1 MRNKYLLILLLL
13 LPLFACSQKYKLV
26 DQNPKNKPK
35 WMTEGSYP
43 ETYFIQANKVATIED
58 GQNAVMTTL
67 LNQIA
72 SSVAVQV
79 TGETKNI
86 IDWTTVDLGGM
97 TKDEYVQKVTSN
109 TSLKIQKMPALQG
122 ISLSKAEVYWEKY
135 TDKKTKETYYDYY
148 ILYPFST
155 FELQQLIDSYNA
167 QEKAINDKIDD
178 YRNQLDGIDD
188 VSKLLLNIDD
198 MKLLMK
204 EIGENDFKYARL
216 SNVVKQYE
224 QFINDIDIHVV
235 ENKKDV
241 LIIQLVN
248 DDVVMKTTSLPKLR
262 GECARDFN
270 TKHIGNSVEI
280 TFNTFDCYEQ
290 DDNYV
295 EVRFNIGKKR
305 LVKKI
310 RINL

>member
-1 MRNKYLLILLLL
+1 MRNRYLFILLLL
-13 LPLFACSQKYKLV
+13 LPLFACSQNYKLV
-26 DQNPKNKPK
+26 DQSSKNKPK
-35 WMTEGSYP
+35 WMTDGSYP
-43 ETYFIQANKVATIED
+43 ETYFIQANKVATLEE
-58 GQNAVMTTL
+58 GQNNVMTTL

-72 SSVAVQV
+72 SAVAVQV

-97 TKDEYVQKVTSN
+97 TRDEYVQKVETN
-109 TSLKIQKMPALQG
+109 TSVKIAKMPALQG
-122 ISLSKAEVYWEKY
+122 VSLSKAEIYWEKY

-155 FELQQLIDSYNA
+155 SELQQLIDSYNA
-167 QEKAINDKIDD
+167 QEKALNDKIDD
-178 YRNQLDGIDD
+178 FRNQLDGIDD
-188 VSKLLLNIDD
+188 VSKLLTNIDD

-204 EIGENDFKYARL
+204 EIGEDDFKYARL

-224 QFINDIDIHVV
+224 QFVDNIDIHVV

-248 DDVVMKTTSLPKLR
+248 DDVVMKTSSLPKLR
-262 GECARDFN
+262 GECARDFS
-270 TKHIGNSVEI
+270 TKHVGNRVEI

>member
-1 MRNKYLLILLLL
+1 MRNRYLFILLLL
-13 LPLFACSQKYKLV
+13 LPLFACSQNYKLV
-26 DQNPKNKPK
+26 DQSSKNKPK
-35 WMTEGSYP
+35 WMTDGSYP
-43 ETYFIQANKVATIED
+43 ETYFIQANKVATLEE
-58 GQNAVMTTL
+58 GQNNVMTTL

-72 SSVAVQV
+72 SAVAVQV

-97 TKDEYVQKVTSN
+97 TRDEYVQKVETN
-109 TSLKIQKMPALQG
+109 TSVKIAKMPALQG
-122 ISLSKAEVYWEKY
+122 VSLSKAEIYWEKY
-135 TDKKTKETYYDYY
+135 SDKKTKETYYDYY

-155 FELQQLIDSYNA
+155 SELQQLIDSYNA
-167 QEKAINDKIDD
+167 QEKALNDKIDD
-178 YRNQLDGIDD
+178 FRNQLDGIDD
-188 VSKLLLNIDD
+188 VSKLLTNIDD

-204 EIGENDFKYARL
+204 EIGEDDFKYARL

-224 QFINDIDIHVV
+224 QFVDNIDIHVV

-248 DDVVMKTTSLPKLR
+248 DDVVMKTSSLPKLR
-262 GECARDFN
+262 GECARDFS
-270 TKHIGNSVEI
+270 TKHVGNRVEI

>member
-1 MRNKYLLILLLL
+1 M
-13 LPLFACSQKYKLV
+13 LPLFACSQNYKLV
-26 DQNPKNKPK
+26 DQSSKNKPK
-35 WMTEGSYP
+35 WMTDGSYP
-43 ETYFIQANKVATIED
+43 ETYFIQANKVATLEE
-58 GQNAVMTTL
+58 GQNNVMTTL

-72 SSVAVQV
+72 SAVAVQV

-97 TKDEYVQKVTSN
+97 TRDEYVQKVETN
-109 TSLKIQKMPALQG
+109 TSVKIAKMPALQG
-122 ISLSKAEVYWEKY
+122 VSLSKAEIYWEKY

-155 FELQQLIDSYNA
+155 SELQQLIDSYNA
-167 QEKAINDKIDD
+167 QEKALNDKIDD
-178 YRNQLDGIDD
+178 FRNQLDGIDD
-188 VSKLLLNIDD
+188 VSKLLTNIDD

-204 EIGENDFKYARL
+204 EIGEDDFKYARL

-224 QFINDIDIHVV
+224 QFVDNIDIHVV

-248 DDVVMKTTSLPKLR
+248 DDVVMKTSSLPKLR
-262 GECARDFN
+262 GECARDFS
-270 TKHIGNSVEI
+270 TKHVGNRVEI

>member
-1 MRNKYLLILLLL
+1 MRNRYLFILLLL
-13 LPLFACSQKYKLV
+13 LPLFTCSQNYKLV
-26 DQNPKNKPK
+26 DQSSKSKPK
-35 WMTEGSYP
+35 WMTDGSYP
-43 ETYFIQANKVATIED
+43 ETYFIQANKVATLEE
-58 GQNAVMTTL
+58 GQNNVMTTL

-72 SSVAVQV
+72 SAVAVQV

-97 TKDEYVQKVTSN
+97 TRDEYVQKVETN
-109 TSLKIQKMPALQG
+109 TSVKIAKMPALQG
-122 ISLSKAEVYWEKY
+122 VSLSKAEIYWEKY

-167 QEKAINDKIDD
+167 QEKALNDKIDD
-178 YRNQLDGIDD
+178 FRNQLDGIDD
-188 VSKLLLNIDD
+188 VSKLLTNIDD

-204 EIGENDFKYARL
+204 EIGEDDFKYARL

-224 QFINDIDIHVV
+224 QFVDNIDIHVV

-248 DDVVMKTTSLPKLR
+248 DDVVMKTSSLPKLR
-262 GECARDFN
+262 GECARDFS
-270 TKHIGNSVEI
+270 TKHIGNRVEI

>member
-1 MRNKYLLILLLL
+1 MRNRYLFILLLL
-13 LPLFACSQKYKLV
+13 LPLFACSQNYKLV
-26 DQNPKNKPK
+26 DQSSKNKPK
-35 WMTEGSYP
+35 WMTDGSYP
-43 ETYFIQANKVATIED
+43 ETYFIQANKVATLEE
-58 GQNAVMTTL
+58 GQNNVMTTL

-72 SSVAVQV
+72 SAVAVQV

-97 TKDEYVQKVTSN
+97 TRDEYVQKVETN
-109 TSLKIQKMPALQG
+109 TSVKIAKMPALQG
-122 ISLSKAEVYWEKY
+122 VSLSKAEIYWEKY
-135 TDKKTKETYYDYY
+135 SDKKTKETYYDYY

-155 FELQQLIDSYNA
+155 SELQQLIDSYNA
-167 QEKAINDKIDD
+167 QEKALNDKIDD
-178 YRNQLDGIDD
+178 FRNQLDGIDD
-188 VSKLLLNIDD
+188 VSKLLTNIDD

-204 EIGENDFKYARL
+204 EIGEDDFKYARL

-224 QFINDIDIHVV
+224 QFVDNIDIHVV

-248 DDVVMKTTSLPKLR
+248 DDVVMKTSSLPKLR
-262 GECARDFN
+262 GECARDFS
-270 TKHIGNSVEI
+270 TKHIGNRVEI

>member
-1 MRNKYLLILLLL
+1 MRNRYLFILLLL
-13 LPLFACSQKYKLV
+13 LPLFACSQNYKLV
-26 DQNPKNKPK
+26 DQSSKNKPK
-35 WMTEGSYP
+35 WMTDGSYP
-43 ETYFIQANKVATIED
+43 ETYFIQANKVATLEE
-58 GQNAVMTTL
+58 GQNNVMTTL

-72 SSVAVQV
+72 SAVAVQV

-97 TKDEYVQKVTSN
+97 TRDEYVQKVETN
-109 TSLKIQKMPALQG
+109 TSVKIAKMPALQG
-122 ISLSKAEVYWEKY
+122 VSLSKAEIYWEKY

-155 FELQQLIDSYNA
+155 SELQQLIDSYNA
-167 QEKAINDKIDD
+167 QEKALNDKIDD
-178 YRNQLDGIDD
+178 FRNQLDGIDD
-188 VSKLLLNIDD
+188 VSKLLTNIDD

-204 EIGENDFKYARL
+204 EIGEDDFKYARL

-224 QFINDIDIHVV
+224 QFVDNIDIHVV

-248 DDVVMKTTSLPKLR
+248 DDVVMKTSSLPKLR
-262 GECARDFN
+262 GECARDFS
-270 TKHIGNSVEI
+270 TKHIGNRVEI